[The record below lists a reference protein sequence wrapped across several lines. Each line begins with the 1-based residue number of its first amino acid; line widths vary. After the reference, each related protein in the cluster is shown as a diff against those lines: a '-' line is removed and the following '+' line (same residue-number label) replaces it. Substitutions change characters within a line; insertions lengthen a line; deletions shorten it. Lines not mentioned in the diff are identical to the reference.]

1 MLVGRNDFIENDAFN
16 FVFYLIDQEG
26 LQRLDYVLLDINTI
40 TRLPFDIIANT
51 VDLYNQRHQ
60 SRIEY
65 LKGKMFSCAMLSN
78 KELASFY
85 EDEINTIKNQHSAGF
100 GVI

>member
-1 MLVGRNDFIENDAFN
+1 
-16 FVFYLIDQEG
+16 
-26 LQRLDYVLLDINTI
+26 
-40 TRLPFDIIANT
+40 
-51 VDLYNQRHQ
+51 
-60 SRIEY
+60 
-65 LKGKMFSCAMLSN
+65 MLSN